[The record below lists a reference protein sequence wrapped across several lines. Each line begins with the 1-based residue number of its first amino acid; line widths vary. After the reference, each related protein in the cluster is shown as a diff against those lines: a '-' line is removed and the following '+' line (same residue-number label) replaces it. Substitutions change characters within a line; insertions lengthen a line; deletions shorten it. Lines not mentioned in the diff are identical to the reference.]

1 VCSSYLCYYVTN
13 TGLSDFPS
21 HDLTDSELGDI
32 LTGFPVVI
40 APGASAWLTQGATID
55 ETTTNTATWTATD
68 TETDASATGTDSA
81 TVVVPVPS
89 ISLVKTVGTDA
100 ASCAVDV
107 LITVAADT
115 EVTYCYTVTNT
126 GDAPL
131 TMHDLSDSELGDV
144 LTDFPEMLE
153 PAASFFVTASATIGV
168 DTTNTATWTARDPEL
183 GLLAAASADATVE
196 IALEPTTTTT
206 TTTTTTGAAVTPT
219 STAPG
224 GEVAANVAERGS
236 SSLPVTGSDLGVLAW
251 LGLALLVLGGAALG
265 LSRRRA

>member
-1 VCSSYLCYYVTN
+1 
-13 TGLSDFPS
+13 
-21 HDLTDSELGDI
+21 
-32 LTGFPVVI
+32 
-40 APGASAWLTQGATID
+40 
-55 ETTTNTATWTATD
+55 
-68 TETDASATGTDSA
+68 
-81 TVVVPVPS
+81 
-89 ISLVKTVGTDA
+89 VGTDA
-100 ASCAVDV
+100 ASCAVVV

-115 EVTYCYTVTNT
+115 EVTYCYTFTNT